1 MRLTATP
8 ALAAAVIL
16 AGCGGGSDKG
26 SKGSSNAADFTE
38 VKQIVERRCFA
49 CHSQKPTHEDYK
61 DLGVPAASLYL
72 DDENNILTLKRVIYQ
87 RVVEVK
93 DMPLQN
99 ATGMTQEERDRIA
112 SWYEAGAKN
121 S

>member
-1 MRLTATP
+1 MRLITTP

-16 AGCGGGSDKG
+16 AGCGGGSDNG
-26 SKGSSNAADFTE
+26 SQSSSKAADFAE

-49 CHSQKPTHEDYK
+49 CHSKEPTHEDYLEL
-61 DLGVPAASLYL
+61 DVPAASLYL
-72 DDENNILTLKRVIYQ
+72 DDDDNILTLKRVIYQ

-99 ATGMTQEERDRIA
+99 ATGMTQEERDRIG
-112 SWYEAGAKN
+112 SWYKAGAKP
-121 S
+121 

>member
-1 MRLTATP
+1 MRLTTTP

-16 AGCGGGSDKG
+16 AGCGGGSDSGAK
-26 SKGSSNAADFTE
+26 SSSEAPDFAE

-49 CHSQKPTHEDYK
+49 CHSKEPTHEDFK
-61 DLGVPAASLYL
+61 DIGVPAASLYL
-72 DDENNILTLKRVIYQ
+72 DDEQNILTLKRVIYQ

-93 DMPLQN
+93 DMPAQN

-112 SWYEAGAKN
+112 SWYQAGAKP
-121 S
+121 

>member
-1 MRLTATP
+1 MRLITTP
-8 ALAAAVIL
+8 ALAAAVVL
-16 AGCGGGSDKG
+16 AGCGGGSDSG
-26 SKGSSNAADFTE
+26 SKSSNEAADFAE

-49 CHSQKPTHEDYK
+49 CHTKEPTHEDFK

-72 DDENNILTLKRVIYQ
+72 DDEQNIITLNRVIYQ

-93 DMPLQN
+93 DMPAQN

-112 SWYEAGAKN
+112 SWYDAGAKP
-121 S
+121 

>member
-1 MRLTATP
+1 VRLSTTP

-16 AGCGGGSDKG
+16 AGCGGGSDSDAKSS
-26 SKGSSNAADFTE
+26 SKAADFAE
-38 VKQIVERRCFA
+38 VKQIVERRCQA

-61 DLGVPAASLYL
+61 DLGLPVASLDL
-72 DDENNILTLKRVIYQ
+72 GDDNNILTLKRVIYQ

-93 DMPLQN
+93 DMPAQN

-112 SWYEAGAKN
+112 SWYDAGAKP
-121 S
+121 